1 MPGLK
6 TTGTRPKKKNP
17 RKVSTAPK
25 LSRQRRPAGMS
36 TEEWQAQ
43 LRRQFGREQSF
54 VLENLGT
61 EPFYSEFAVT
71 NPQSKGRYRVAIRGT
86 KLGENFCSC
95 PDFATNDLGT
105 CKHVEFTLARLETKR
120 GGKSALKA
128 GFKPV
133 YSEIYLHYAGER
145 CVRLRAGSECPA
157 ALRRIAEELFD
168 QENGCEPCWPPPW
181 PVRPRPPRRRR
192 RRRPSPP
199 PPGWPPCGAPP
210 WPPPPWD
217 C

>member
-1 MPGLK
+1 MQKPGSSR
-6 TTGTRPKKKNP
+6 TGPRKKNP
-17 RKVSTAPK
+17 RRGSTVPK

-43 LRRQFGREQSF
+43 LRRQFGREQPF

-71 NPQSKGRYRVAIRGT
+71 NPQSKGRYRVAIRGS

-105 CKHVEFTLARLETKR
+105 CKHVEFTLARLESKR

-133 YSEIYLHYAGER
+133 YSEIYLHYAGVR
-145 CVRLRAGSECPA
+145 GVRLCVGSECPEK
-157 ALRRIAEELFD
+157 LRRMAAKLFD
-168 QENGCEPCWPPPW
+168 QKNGWTL
-181 PVRPRPPRRRR
+181 
-192 RRRPSPP
+192 
-199 PPGWPPCGAPP
+199 APARFP
-210 WPPPPWD
+210 EVGD
-217 C
+217 F